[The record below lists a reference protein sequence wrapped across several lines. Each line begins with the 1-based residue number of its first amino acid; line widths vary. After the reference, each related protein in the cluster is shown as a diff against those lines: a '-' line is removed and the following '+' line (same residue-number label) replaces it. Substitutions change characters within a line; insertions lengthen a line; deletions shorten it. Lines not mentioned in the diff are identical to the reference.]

1 MTEVTAPRQPVTG
14 VPRVSSGVSARQ
26 RRRGRSAHPRSMER
40 LVTTVTCVD
49 EAGVGRRRQ
58 NEVYRAG
65 VYGRSPRV
73 PVAARAL
80 QARAKQALNPR
91 AYAYVAGGA
100 GDEVTQRANRAAFDR
115 WAVIPRVLR
124 DVSTRDTS
132 VELFGRRLP
141 APVLLGPVGAL
152 ELVHREADLAVARA
166 AASAGV
172 PMVFS
177 NQASVSMEDC
187 AAVMGSGPDAAPRWF
202 QLYWS
207 TSDEL
212 VESLV
217 GRAEA
222 VGCDALVVTLDT
234 TMLGWRP
241 RDLDLGHL
249 PFALGKGIAQYPS
262 DPVFRELVEKRAAA
276 AGPREPQP
284 RPTPAAV
291 RALGGMARAWPGSL
305 RENLRS
311 PLPRAAVETFLGIY
325 SRPSITWDDLAW
337 LRSRTRLPIPLKGV
351 RPPEAARRALDAGVD
366 GVVVSTHGGRQVDRS
381 ISALDAL
388 PEVVGAVAGR
398 APVLLDSGI
407 RSGADVFTAV
417 ALGARA
423 VLPGRRFGWVRGLAG
438 EEGVRKVISDVL
450 GEFDLTLGLTG
461 HTAVEQVSPDVLR
474 RVG

>member
-1 MTEVTAPRQPVTG
+1 MTEVTARRQPVTG
-14 VPRVSSGVSARQ
+14 VPRVCSGVSARQ
-26 RRRGRSAHPRSMER
+26 QRRGRSALPRSIER
-40 LVTTVTCVD
+40 LVTTATCVD
-49 EAGVGRRRQ
+49 EAGGGRRRQ
-58 NEVYRAG
+58 NEVYRGG

-73 PVAARAL
+73 PGAALAL
-80 QARAKQALNPR
+80 QARAKQALNAR

-132 VELFGRRLP
+132 VELFGRQLP
-141 APVLLGPVGAL
+141 APLLLGPVGAL
-152 ELVHREADLAVARA
+152 ELVHREADRAVARA
-166 AASAGV
+166 AASTGV

-187 AAVMGSGPDAAPRWF
+187 AAVMGDAPRWF

-217 GRAEA
+217 GRAA
-222 VGCDALVVTLDT
+222 AAGCDALVVTLDT

-249 PFALGKGIAQYPS
+249 PFALGKGIAQYTA
-262 DPVFRELVEKRAAA
+262 DPVFRGLVEKRAAA

-284 RPTPAAV
+284 RPTAAAV
-291 RALGGMARAWPGSL
+291 RALVGMAWAWPGSL

-337 LRSRTRLPIPLKGV
+337 LRSRTRLPILLKGV
-351 RPPEAARRALDAGVD
+351 LHPDDARRALDAGVD

-407 RSGADVFTAV
+407 SSGADVFTAV

-423 VLPGRRFGWVRGLAG
+423 VLLGRPFAWGLALAG
-438 EEGVRKVISDVL
+438 EEGVRQVISDVL

-461 HTAVEQVSPDVLR
+461 HTAVDQLSPDVLR

>member
-1 MTEVTAPRQPVTG
+1 VFA
-14 VPRVSSGVSARQ
+14 
-26 RRRGRSAHPRSMER
+26 
-40 LVTTVTCVD
+40 VD
-49 EAGVGRRRQ
+49 EAGAGRRRQ

-65 VYGRSPRV
+65 VYGHLPRV
-73 PVAARAL
+73 PVAVREL
-80 QARAKQALNPR
+80 QARAKRALNAR

-115 WAVIPRVLR
+115 WAVVPRVLR
-124 DVSTRDTS
+124 DVSKRDTS

-141 APVLLGPVGAL
+141 APLLLGPVGAL
-152 ELVHREADLAVARA
+152 ELVHPEGDLAVARA
-166 AASAGV
+166 AAETGV

-177 NQASVSMEDC
+177 NQGSRSMEEC
-187 AAVMGSGPDAAPRWF
+187 AAAMGDSPRWF

-222 VGCDALVVTLDT
+222 AGCDALVVTLDT

-249 PFALGKGIAQYPS
+249 PFALGKGIAQYTS
-262 DPVFRELVEKRAAA
+262 DPVFRRLVEERAAT

-291 RALGGMARAWPGSL
+291 RALIGMAKAWPGSF
-305 RENLRS
+305 RDNLRS
-311 PLPRAAVETFLGIY
+311 PLPRAAVETFLAIY
-325 SRPSITWDDLAW
+325 SRPSITWTDLAW
-337 LRSRTRLPIPLKGV
+337 LRSRTRLPILLKGV
-351 RPPEAARRALDAGVD
+351 LHPDDARRALDEGVD

-381 ISALDAL
+381 IAALDAL
-388 PEVVGAVAGR
+388 PDVVAAIGDR

-423 VLPGRRFGWVRGLAG
+423 VLLGRPFAWGLALAG
-438 EEGVRKVISDVL
+438 QEGVRQVIEDVV

-461 HTAVEQVSPDVLR
+461 HTAVDQLGPEVLR

>member
-1 MTEVTAPRQPVTG
+1 M
-14 VPRVSSGVSARQ
+14 
-26 RRRGRSAHPRSMER
+26 
-40 LVTTVTCVD
+40 D
-49 EAGVGRRRQ
+49 EAGAGRRRQ

-73 PVAARAL
+73 PVGIRRLQERAKRAL
-80 QARAKQALNPR
+80 DAR

-115 WAVIPRVLR
+115 WAVVPRVLR
-124 DVSTRDTS
+124 DASVRDTS

-141 APVLLGPVGAL
+141 APLLLGPVGAL
-152 ELVHREADLAVARA
+152 ELVHPEADLAVARA
-166 AASAGV
+166 AAATGV

-177 NQASVSMEDC
+177 NQGSRSMEEC
-187 AAVMGSGPDAAPRWF
+187 AAAMDGSPRWF

-217 GRAEA
+217 HRAEKA
-222 VGCDALVVTLDT
+222 GCDALVVTLDT

-249 PFALGKGIAQYPS
+249 PFALGKGIAQYTS
-262 DPVFRELVEKRAAA
+262 DPVFRRLVEERAAA
-276 AGPREPQP
+276 AGPRDAQP

-291 RALGGMARAWPGSL
+291 RALVTMARAWPGSF

-311 PLPRAAVETFLGIY
+311 PLPRAAVETFLAIY
-325 SRPSITWDDLAW
+325 SRPSISWDDLAW
-337 LRSRTRLPIPLKGV
+337 LRSRTKLPILLKGV
-351 RPPEAARRALDAGVD
+351 LHPDDARRALDEGMD

-381 ISALDAL
+381 IAALDAL
-388 PEVVGAVAGR
+388 PDVVAAIGDR

-423 VLPGRRFGWVRGLAG
+423 VLLGRPFAWGLALAG
-438 EEGVRKVISDVL
+438 EAGVRQVIEDVV

-461 HTAVEQVSPDVLR
+461 HTAVDQLGPEILR

>member
-1 MTEVTAPRQPVTG
+1 MTEVTARRQPVTG
-14 VPRVSSGVSARQ
+14 VPRVSSGASARQ
-26 RRRGRSAHPRSMER
+26 RRRGRSAHPRSIER

-141 APVLLGPVGAL
+141 APLLLGPVGAL
-152 ELVHREADLAVARA
+152 ELVHREADRAVARA
-166 AASAGV
+166 AASTGV

-187 AAVMGSGPDAAPRWF
+187 AAVMGDARRWF

-217 GRAEA
+217 GRAA
-222 VGCDALVVTLDT
+222 AAGCDALVVTLDT

-249 PFALGKGIAQYPS
+249 PFALGKGIAQYTS
-262 DPVFRELVEKRAAA
+262 DPVFRGLVEKRAAA

-291 RALGGMARAWPGSL
+291 RALVGMARAWPGSL

-325 SRPSITWDDLAW
+325 SRPSITWDDLTW
-337 LRSRTRLPIPLKGV
+337 LRSKTRLPILLKGV
-351 RPPEAARRALDAGVD
+351 LHPDDARRALDAGVD

-423 VLPGRRFGWVRGLAG
+423 VLLGRPFAWGLALAG
-438 EEGVRKVISDVL
+438 EEGVRQVVSDVV

-461 HTAVEQVSPDVLR
+461 HTAVDQLSPDVLR

>member
-1 MTEVTAPRQPVTG
+1 VTG
-14 VPRVSSGVSARQ
+14 
-26 RRRGRSAHPRSMER
+26 
-40 LVTTVTCVD
+40 VD
-49 EAGVGRRRQ
+49 EAGAGRRRQ

-80 QARAKQALNPR
+80 QARAKQALNAR

-100 GDEVTQRANRAAFDR
+100 GDEVTQRANRAAFDK
-115 WAVIPRVLR
+115 WAVVPRVLR
-124 DVSTRDTS
+124 DVSSRDTS
-132 VELFGRRLP
+132 VELFGRRIP
-141 APVLLGPVGAL
+141 APLLLGPVGAL
-152 ELVHREADLAVARA
+152 ELVHPEADRAVARA
-166 AASAGV
+166 AASAGI

-187 AAVMGSGPDAAPRWF
+187 AAVMGDAPRWF

-222 VGCDALVVTLDT
+222 AGCDALVVTLDT

-249 PFALGKGIAQYPS
+249 PFALGKGIAQYTS
-262 DPVFRELVEKRAAA
+262 DPVFRRLVEQRAAA
-276 AGPREPQP
+276 TAAAPREPQP

-291 RALGGMARAWPGSL
+291 RAMVGMAKAWPGSF
-305 RENLRS
+305 RDNLRS

-337 LRSRTRLPIPLKGV
+337 LRSRTRLPILLKGV
-351 RPPEAARRALDAGVD
+351 LHPDDARRALDEGVD
-366 GVVVSTHGGRQVDRS
+366 GLVVSTHGGRQVDRS

-388 PEVVGAVAGR
+388 PEVLGAVAGR

-417 ALGARA
+417 ALGATA
-423 VLPGRRFGWVRGLAG
+423 VLLGRPFAWGLALAG
-438 EEGVRKVISDVL
+438 EEGVKQVISDVL

-461 HTAVEQVSPDVLR
+461 HTAVDQLSPDVLR

>member
-1 MTEVTAPRQPVTG
+1 M
-14 VPRVSSGVSARQ
+14 S
-26 RRRGRSAHPRSMER
+26 
-40 LVTTVTCVD
+40 
-49 EAGVGRRRQ
+49 EAGTGRRRQ

-65 VYGRSPRV
+65 VYGHLPRV
-73 PVAARAL
+73 PTTARAL
-80 QARAKQALNPR
+80 QARAKKALNPR
-91 AYAYVAGGA
+91 SYAYVAGGA

-115 WAVIPRVLR
+115 WQVVPRVLR
-124 DVSTRDTS
+124 DVSSRDTS

-141 APVLLGPVGAL
+141 APLLLGPVGAI
-152 ELVHREADLAVARA
+152 ELVHRQADLAVARA
-166 AASAGV
+166 AAATGV

-177 NQASVSMEDC
+177 NQASVSMEEC
-187 AAVMGSGPDAAPRWF
+187 AAVMGGSPRWF

-217 GRAEA
+217 GRAEKA
-222 VGCDALVVTLDT
+222 GCDALVVTLDT

-249 PFALGKGIAQYPS
+249 PFALGKGIAQYTS
-262 DPVFRELVEKRAAA
+262 DPVFRRLVEERAAQTPAPDQPGASA
-276 AGPREPQP
+276 ARDAQP

-291 RALGGMARAWPGSL
+291 RALIGMARAWPGSL

-311 PLPRAAVETFLGIY
+311 PLPRAAVETFLSIY

-337 LRSRTRLPIPLKGV
+337 LRARTSLPILLKGV
-351 RPPEAARRALDAGVD
+351 LHPDDARRAVDAGVD

-381 ISALDAL
+381 IPALDAL
-388 PEVVGAVAGR
+388 PDVVAAIGDRV
-398 APVLLDSGI
+398 PVLLDSGI

-423 VLPGRRFGWVRGLAG
+423 VLLGRPFAWGLALAG
-438 EEGVRKVISDVL
+438 EDGVRQVIEDVL
-450 GEFDLTLGLTG
+450 AEFDLTLGLTG
-461 HTAVEQVSPDVLR
+461 HTAVDQLSPDVLR
-474 RVG
+474 RV

>member
-1 MTEVTAPRQPVTG
+1 
-14 VPRVSSGVSARQ
+14 
-26 RRRGRSAHPRSMER
+26 
-40 LVTTVTCVD
+40 VD
-49 EAGVGRRRQ
+49 EAGAGRRRQ

-65 VYGRSPRV
+65 VYGHHPKV
-73 PVAARAL
+73 PTAVRAL
-80 QARAKQALNPR
+80 QARAKQVLNAR
-91 AYAYVAGGA
+91 AYSYVAGGA
-100 GDEVTQRANRAAFDR
+100 GDEATQRANRAAFDK
-115 WAVIPRVLR
+115 WAVVPRVLR
-124 DVSTRDTS
+124 NVSSRDTS

-141 APVLLGPVGAL
+141 APLLLAPVGAL
-152 ELVHREADLAVARA
+152 ELVHDEADLAVARA
-166 AASAGV
+166 AASLGV

-187 AAVMGSGPDAAPRWF
+187 AAAMGEAPRWF

-222 VGCDALVVTLDT
+222 ARCDALVVTLDT

-249 PFALGKGIAQYPS
+249 PFALGKGIAQYTS
-262 DPVFRELVEKRAAA
+262 DPVFRRLVEQRAAS
-276 AGPREPQP
+276 AGEREPQP

-291 RALGGMARAWPGSL
+291 RALIGMAKAWPGSF
-305 RENLRS
+305 RDNLRS

-325 SRPSITWDDLAW
+325 SRPSITWADLAW
-337 LRSRTRLPIPLKGV
+337 LRSKTRLPILLKGV
-351 RPPEAARRALDAGVD
+351 LHPDDARRALDEGVD

-388 PEVVGAVAGR
+388 PDVVAAIDER

-417 ALGARA
+417 ALGANA
-423 VLPGRRFGWVRGLAG
+423 VLLGRPFAWGLALAG
-438 EEGVRKVISDVL
+438 EEGVRQVIADVM

-461 HTAVEQVSPDVLR
+461 HTAVDQLTPEILR
-474 RVG
+474 RVA

>member
-1 MTEVTAPRQPVTG
+1 
-14 VPRVSSGVSARQ
+14 
-26 RRRGRSAHPRSMER
+26 
-40 LVTTVTCVD
+40 VD
-49 EAGVGRRRQ
+49 EAGAGRRRQ

-65 VYGRSPRV
+65 VYGHRPKV
-73 PVAARAL
+73 PTAVRAL
-80 QARAKQALNPR
+80 QARAKQVLNAR
-91 AYAYVAGGA
+91 AYSYVAGGA
-100 GDEVTQRANRAAFDR
+100 GDEVTQRANRAAFDK
-115 WAVIPRVLR
+115 WAVVPRVLR
-124 DVSTRDTS
+124 NVSSRDTS

-141 APVLLGPVGAL
+141 APLLLAPVGAL
-152 ELVHREADLAVARA
+152 ELVHGEADLAVARA
-166 AASAGV
+166 AASLGV

-187 AAVMGSGPDAAPRWF
+187 AAAMGEAPRWF

-222 VGCDALVVTLDT
+222 ARCDALVVTLDT

-249 PFALGKGIAQYPS
+249 PFALGKGIAQYTS
-262 DPVFRELVEKRAAA
+262 DPVFRRLVEQRAAS
-276 AGPREPQP
+276 AGERERQP

-291 RALGGMARAWPGSL
+291 KALIGMAKAWPGSF
-305 RENLRS
+305 RDNLRS

-325 SRPSITWDDLAW
+325 SRPSITWADLAW
-337 LRSRTRLPIPLKGV
+337 LRSKTRLPILLKGV
-351 RPPEAARRALDAGVD
+351 LHPDDARRALDEGVD

-388 PEVVGAVAGR
+388 PDVVAAIDER

-417 ALGARA
+417 ALGANA
-423 VLPGRRFGWVRGLAG
+423 VLLGRPFAWGLALAG
-438 EEGVRKVISDVL
+438 EEGVRQVIADVM

-461 HTAVEQVSPDVLR
+461 HTAVDQLTPEILR
-474 RVG
+474 RVA

>member
-1 MTEVTAPRQPVTG
+1 
-14 VPRVSSGVSARQ
+14 
-26 RRRGRSAHPRSMER
+26 
-40 LVTTVTCVD
+40 VD
-49 EAGVGRRRQ
+49 EAGAGRRRQ

-65 VYGRSPRV
+65 VYGHHPKV
-73 PVAARAL
+73 PTAVRAL

-91 AYAYVAGGA
+91 AYSYVAGGA
-100 GDEVTQRANRAAFDR
+100 GDEVTQRANRAAFDK
-115 WAVIPRVLR
+115 WAVVPRVLR
-124 DVSTRDTS
+124 NVSSRDTS

-141 APVLLGPVGAL
+141 APLLLAPVGAL
-152 ELVHREADLAVARA
+152 ELVHDEADLAVARA
-166 AASAGV
+166 AASLGV

-187 AAVMGSGPDAAPRWF
+187 AAAMGEAPRWF

-222 VGCDALVVTLDT
+222 ARCDALVVTLDT

-249 PFALGKGIAQYPS
+249 PFALGKGIAQYTS
-262 DPVFRELVEKRAAA
+262 DPVFRRLVEQRAAS
-276 AGPREPQP
+276 AGERERQP

-291 RALGGMARAWPGSL
+291 KALIGMAKAWPGSF
-305 RENLRS
+305 RDNLRS

-325 SRPSITWDDLAW
+325 SRPSITWADLAW
-337 LRSRTRLPIPLKGV
+337 LRSKTRLPILLKGV
-351 RPPEAARRALDAGVD
+351 LHPDDARRALDEGVD

-388 PEVVGAVAGR
+388 PDVVAAIDER

-417 ALGARA
+417 ALGANA
-423 VLPGRRFGWVRGLAG
+423 VLLGRPFAWGLALAG
-438 EEGVRKVISDVL
+438 EEGVRQVIADVM

-461 HTAVEQVSPDVLR
+461 HTAVDQLTPEILR
-474 RVG
+474 RVA

>member
-1 MTEVTAPRQPVTG
+1 M
-14 VPRVSSGVSARQ
+14 
-26 RRRGRSAHPRSMER
+26 
-40 LVTTVTCVD
+40 D
-49 EAGVGRRRQ
+49 EAGAGRRRQ

-73 PVAARAL
+73 PVGIRRLQERAKRAL
-80 QARAKQALNPR
+80 DAR

-100 GDEVTQRANRAAFDR
+100 GDEATQRANRAAFDR
-115 WAVIPRVLR
+115 WAVVPRVLR
-124 DVSTRDTS
+124 DASARDTS

-141 APVLLGPVGAL
+141 APLLLGPVGAL
-152 ELVHREADLAVARA
+152 ELVHPEADLAVARA
-166 AASAGV
+166 AAATGV

-177 NQASVSMEDC
+177 NQGSRSMEEC
-187 AAVMGSGPDAAPRWF
+187 AAAMDGSPRWF

-217 GRAEA
+217 HRAETA
-222 VGCDALVVTLDT
+222 GCEALVVTLDT

-249 PFALGKGIAQYPS
+249 PFALGKGIAQYTS
-262 DPVFRELVEKRAAA
+262 DPVFRRLVEERAAA

-291 RALGGMARAWPGSL
+291 RALVTMARAWPGPF

-311 PLPRAAVETFLGIY
+311 PLPRAAVETFLAIY
-325 SRPSITWDDLAW
+325 SRPSISWDDLAW
-337 LRSRTRLPIPLKGV
+337 LRSRTKLPILLKGV
-351 RPPEAARRALDAGVD
+351 LHPDDARRALDEGMD
-366 GVVVSTHGGRQVDRS
+366 GIVVSTHGGRQVDRS
-381 ISALDAL
+381 IAALDAL
-388 PEVVGAVAGR
+388 PDVVAAVDDR

-423 VLPGRRFGWVRGLAG
+423 VLLGRPFAWGLALAG
-438 EEGVRKVISDVL
+438 EAGVRQVVEDVV

-461 HTAVEQVSPDVLR
+461 HTAVDQLSPDVLR
-474 RVG
+474 RV

>member
-1 MTEVTAPRQPVTG
+1 VTAVD
-14 VPRVSSGVSARQ
+14 SA
-26 RRRGRSAHPRSMER
+26 
-40 LVTTVTCVD
+40 
-49 EAGVGRRRQ
+49 AGTGRRRQ

-65 VYGRSPRV
+65 VYGRSPLV
-73 PVAARAL
+73 PTTARPL
-80 QARAKQALNPR
+80 QRRARQRLTAR

-100 GDEVTQRANRAAFDR
+100 GEEHTQRANRTAFDR
-115 WAVIPRVLR
+115 WAVVPRVLR
-124 DVSTRDTS
+124 DVSARDTS
-132 VELFGRRLP
+132 VELFGRRVP
-141 APVLLGPVGAL
+141 APLLLGPVGAL

-166 AASAGV
+166 AASLGV
-172 PMVFS
+172 PFVFS
-177 NQASVSMEDC
+177 NQASVPMETC
-187 AAVMGSGPDAAPRWF
+187 AAAMGDAPRWS

-217 GRAEA
+217 HRAEA
-222 VGCDALVVTLDT
+222 AGCEALVVTLDT

-249 PFALGKGIAQYPS
+249 PFALGKGIAQYTS
-262 DPVFRELVEKRAAA
+262 DPVFRRLVERRVAEAGDAAPAQAGEA
-276 AGPREPQP
+276 AGRDRQP
-284 RPTPAAV
+284 RPTLAAV
-291 RALGGMARAWPGSL
+291 LAMVGMARAWPGPL

-311 PLPRAAVETFLGIY
+311 PLPRAAVETFQSIY
-325 SRPSITWDDLAW
+325 SRPSITWADLAW
-337 LRSRTRLPIPLKGV
+337 LRARTRLPILLKGV
-351 RPPEAARRALDAGVD
+351 LHPDDARRALDEGVD

-388 PEVVGAVAGR
+388 PDVVAAVGDR

-407 RSGADVFTAV
+407 RSGADVLVAV

-423 VLPGRRFGWVRGLAG
+423 VLLGRPYAWGLGLAG
-438 EEGVRKVISDVL
+438 EAGVRQVVSDVL

-461 HTAVEQVSPDVLR
+461 HTSVEELTPEVLR

>member
-1 MTEVTAPRQPVTG
+1 
-14 VPRVSSGVSARQ
+14 
-26 RRRGRSAHPRSMER
+26 
-40 LVTTVTCVD
+40 VD
-49 EAGVGRRRQ
+49 EAGTGRRRQ

-65 VYGRSPRV
+65 VYGHQPRV
-73 PVAARAL
+73 PVGIRAL
-80 QARAKQALNPR
+80 QARAKRALNAR

-100 GDEVTQRANRAAFDR
+100 GDEATQRANRAAFDK
-115 WAVIPRVLR
+115 WAVVPRVLR
-124 DVSTRDTS
+124 DVSARDTS

-141 APVLLGPVGAL
+141 APLLLGPVGAL
-152 ELVHREADLAVARA
+152 ELVHDEADLAVAKA
-166 AASAGV
+166 AASLGV

-187 AAVMGSGPDAAPRWF
+187 AAAMGDAPRWF

-212 VESLV
+212 VQSLV

-222 VGCDALVVTLDT
+222 AGCDAIVVTLDT

-249 PFALGKGIAQYPS
+249 PFALGKGIAQYTS
-262 DPVFRELVEKRAAA
+262 DPVFRRLVEARAAA
-276 AGPREPQP
+276 AGTREPQP

-291 RALGGMARAWPGSL
+291 KALVGMAKAWPGSFT
-305 RENLRS
+305 ENLRS

-325 SRPSITWDDLAW
+325 SRPSITWADLAW
-337 LRSRTRLPIPLKGV
+337 LRSTTRLPILLKGV
-351 RPPEAARRALDAGVD
+351 LHPDDARRALDEGVD
-366 GVVVSTHGGRQVDRS
+366 GLVVSTHGGRQVDRS
-381 ISALDAL
+381 IAALDAL
-388 PEVVGAVAGR
+388 PDVVAAVDDR
-398 APVLLDSGI
+398 APVLLDSGV

-423 VLPGRRFGWVRGLAG
+423 VLLGRPFAWGLALAG
-438 EEGVRKVISDVL
+438 EEGVRQVVSDVL

-461 HTAVEQVSPDVLR
+461 HTAVEELSPGVLR
-474 RVG
+474 RVA

>member
-1 MTEVTAPRQPVTG
+1 
-14 VPRVSSGVSARQ
+14 
-26 RRRGRSAHPRSMER
+26 
-40 LVTTVTCVD
+40 VD
-49 EAGVGRRRQ
+49 EPGTGRRRQ

-73 PVAARAL
+73 PIAVRHL
-80 QARAKQALNPR
+80 QARAKQALNAR

-115 WAVIPRVLR
+115 WAVVPRVLR

-141 APVLLGPVGAL
+141 APLLLGPVGAL
-152 ELVHREADLAVARA
+152 ELVHPEADLAVARA
-166 AASAGV
+166 AAAEGV

-177 NQASVSMEDC
+177 NQASRSMEEC
-187 AAVMGSGPDAAPRWF
+187 AAAMGGSPRWF

-212 VESLV
+212 VESLL

-222 VGCDALVVTLDT
+222 AGCDAIVVTLDT

-249 PFALGKGIAQYPS
+249 PFALGKGIAQYTS
-262 DPVFRELVEKRAAA
+262 DPVFRRLVEERAAA
-276 AGPREPQP
+276 AGTATDPQP

-291 RALGGMARAWPGSL
+291 RALVSMAKAWPGSL
-305 RENLRS
+305 KENLRS

-337 LRSRTRLPIPLKGV
+337 LRSRTRLPILLKGV
-351 RPPEAARRALDAGVD
+351 LHPDDARRALDEGVD
-366 GVVVSTHGGRQVDRS
+366 GVVVSNHGGRQVDRS
-381 ISALDAL
+381 IAALDAL
-388 PEVVGAVAGR
+388 PEVIGAVAGR

-423 VLPGRRFGWVRGLAG
+423 VLLGRPFAWGLALAG
-438 EEGVRKVISDVL
+438 EEGVRQVIGDVL

-461 HTAVEQVSPDVLR
+461 HTSVEELSPDVLR